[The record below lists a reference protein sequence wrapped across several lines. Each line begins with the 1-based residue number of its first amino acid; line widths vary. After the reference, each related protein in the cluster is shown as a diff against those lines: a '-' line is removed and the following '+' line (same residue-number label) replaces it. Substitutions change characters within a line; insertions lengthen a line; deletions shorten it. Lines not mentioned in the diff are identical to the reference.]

1 MQMRDDEIVI
11 DKDDIIQ
18 LLSEIGK
25 KLAKR
30 KQFGSLTICG
40 GAAMAL
46 LFNARDL
53 TSDIDSQFRPNENI
67 HDFKSIVDE
76 ITQERNLPD
85 NHWCND
91 DYTMF
96 SDDYCTDLK
105 SKFYRSFDNL
115 DVFIMEPESLLA
127 MKLISARPKSHD
139 RSDSI
144 TLMKELKIQS
154 IDELSEIFDRHF
166 VSDKM
171 HPDELRMVKGF
182 VSDTFE
188 DYQKQLSSKK
198 RISI

>member
-1 MQMRDDEIVI
+1 MHVKDDEIVI
-11 DKDDIIQ
+11 DKEDILQ

-30 KQFGSLTICG
+30 MQFGSLTICG

-46 LFNARDL
+46 LYNARDL
-53 TSDIDSQFRPNENI
+53 TNDIDSQFRPYENI
-67 HDFKSIVDE
+67 RDFRSIVDE

-91 DYTMF
+91 DFTMF
-96 SDDYCTDLK
+96 SDDFCTDLK

-115 DVFIMEPESLLA
+115 DVFIMETESLLA
-127 MKLISARPKSHD
+127 MKLISARPKSYD

-144 TLMKELKIQS
+144 TLMKELCIQT
-154 IDELSEIFDRHF
+154 IDKLYEIFDRHF
-166 VSDKM
+166 LPDKM
-171 HPDELRMVKGF
+171 HPDEVRMVKGF

-188 DYQKQLSSKK
+188 EYQKELNGK
-198 RISI
+198 